1 MKISLVSI
9 PVNNPVDAFKFYTE
23 TLGFIEKM
31 YKPEMWLAIVVSPEE
46 PEGTALLLEPNHNP
60 ISKSFQE
67 GVYKAGLPVIILGTK
82 DIRKDFER
90 LKAQGVKFKKE
101 PAKNEWGIEAIFED
115 TCGNYIQLHQA
126 D

>member
-9 PVNNPVDAFKFYTE
+9 PVNNPVDAFKCYTE